1 LSSLKTVQTQN
12 DLKRDK
18 EVAMSVIIEFS
29 IFPMDK
35 GESLSP
41 YVARALNIIQ
51 ESGLPYELN
60 PMGTCVEGEWNEV
73 MSLVDRCFQE
83 LQKDCSRIS
92 LALKADYRKGPTGR
106 LKSKV
111 ESVKEKLK

>member
-1 LSSLKTVQTQN
+1 
-12 DLKRDK
+12 
-18 EVAMSVIIEFS
+18 MSVIVEFS

-41 YVARALNIIQ
+41 YVARIQ

-83 LQKDCSRIS
+83 LQKDCNRIN
-92 LALKADYRKGPTGR
+92 LALKADYRKGPSGR
-106 LKSKV
+106 LKGKV
-111 ESVKEKLK
+111 ESVKEKLKM

>member
-1 LSSLKTVQTQN
+1 M
-12 DLKRDK
+12 
-18 EVAMSVIIEFS
+18 MSVIIEFS
-29 IFPMDK
+29 IFPVGK
-35 GESLSP
+35 GESLSRH
-41 YVARALNIIQ
+41 VARALNIIKD
-51 ESGLPYELN
+51 SGLPYELN
-60 PMGTCVEGEWNEV
+60 PMGTCVEGEWTEV
-73 MSLVDRCFQE
+73 MTVVDQCFQE

>member
-1 LSSLKTVQTQN
+1 
-12 DLKRDK
+12 
-18 EVAMSVIIEFS
+18 MSVIVEFS
-29 IFPMDK
+29 IFPVDK

-41 YVARALNIIQ
+41 YVARALNIIE

-83 LQKDCSRIS
+83 LEKDCNRIN
-92 LALKADYRKGPTGR
+92 LALKADYRKGPAGR
-106 LKSKV
+106 LKGKV
-111 ESVKEKLK
+111 ASVKEKLK